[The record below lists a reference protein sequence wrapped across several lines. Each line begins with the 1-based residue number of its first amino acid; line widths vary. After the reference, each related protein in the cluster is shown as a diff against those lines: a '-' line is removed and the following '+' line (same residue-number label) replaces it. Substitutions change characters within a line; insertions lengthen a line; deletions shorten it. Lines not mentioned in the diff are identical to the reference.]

1 VPSFKRW
8 SFGIAIAC
16 RLVAEPA
23 AALDWGLDGRVGAIH
38 SDNVAQAPPSL
49 RDSSAIGTAELH
61 GVVGHSTRTL
71 LLDAEATHSYRHF
84 FDDAYDAENRS
95 QLRSAVDW
103 MPAGE
108 WLTLSVAD
116 TYGQLALNPAEG
128 LLPSEYQNANVLTA
142 GPTVALP
149 LGLDTRLQLGGEYRR
164 ATFEDSPFDT
174 ERKFGSLSLERDL
187 SRLLSAHVAGS
198 IARVEFDVADLTR
211 TYDVRSAEVGIDA
224 IGRRSSLGLS
234 VGVDQLDS
242 GDTTFEGT
250 RLQLDFERRLSTSTH
265 VFLTAQ
271 REITDSAEI
280 FTLGQ
285 SSDPA
290 LGSIRDVQVT
300 PQPLLRGQ
308 YRAGWV
314 WSGSSVDLNL
324 HAGYIREQF
333 QGVPLDP
340 LVAAGL
346 DRNVRE
352 LGLGATY
359 RFRGGSSLGLTG
371 EVLRERFDSGARSN
385 DLLTTA
391 TYLQELGDR
400 LDLELRAQRIER
412 DQSSRDFNELRL
424 FVFLRY
430 TLREASDS
438 RQAVFDRALEQRS
451 ERRRARGAEEASG
464 TGRNADD

>member
-1 VPSFKRW
+1 MPSIKRW
-8 SFGIAIAC
+8 SVGIAMAC
-16 RLVAEPA
+16 GLVAESA
-23 AALDWGLDGRVGAIH
+23 TALDWGLDGRVGAVH

-49 RDSSAIGTAELH
+49 RDSAAIGTAELH
-61 GVVGHSTRTL
+61 GVLGHSTRTL

-95 QLRSAVDW
+95 QLRSTIDW

-108 WLTLSVAD
+108 WLTLSVGD

-142 GPTVALP
+142 GPTLALP
-149 LGLDTRLQLGGEYRR
+149 LGLDTRIQLMGEYRR

-174 ERKFGSLSLERDL
+174 QRNFGMLTLERDL
-187 SRLLSAHVAGS
+187 SRLFSAHLSGS
-198 IARVEFDVADLTR
+198 VARVEFDVADLTR
-211 TYDVRSAEVGIDA
+211 TYDVRTAEVGINA

-242 GDTTFEGT
+242 DGTTFEGT
-250 RLQLDFERRLSTSTH
+250 RFQLDFERRLSSSTH
-265 VFLTAQ
+265 VFFTAQ

-314 WSGSSVDLNL
+314 WSGSSVDVNL
-324 HAGYIREQF
+324 QAGYIREQF
-333 QGVPLDP
+333 QGLPMDP
-340 LVAAGL
+340 LVAAGI

-359 RFRGGSSLGLTG
+359 RFRGGSSFGLTA

-391 TYLQELGDR
+391 TFLQELGDK

-430 TLREASDS
+430 TVREAGDTH
-438 RQAVFDRALEQRS
+438 QAVFDRALEQRS
-451 ERRRARGAEEASG
+451 ERRRARGAEGASG
-464 TGRNADD
+464 TSPNDRD